1 MTKLENIRE
10 RQEKVY
16 ILADED
22 SHKLLSTMKEDISYL
37 LELVSK
43 MEEVYYKEHREN

>member
-22 SHKLLSTMKEDISYL
+22 SHKLLSTMKVDISYL

-43 MEEVYYKEHREN
+43 MEEDYYIEHSEN

>member
-10 RQEKVY
+10 RQEKIY

-43 MEEVYYKEHREN
+43 MEEVYYREHQG